1 MSHKEK
7 LQNDLKTA
15 MKARDELR
23 TSTIR
28 LALSAVRNLEIDK
41 GRELTDEETLEVLAK
56 EAKSRRESIEGAEK
70 AGRPDIATKE
80 AQELEILTVYMPKQ
94 LGEAEIEQL
103 AKDAAAEVG
112 AIDLKDRGR
121 VMSALM
127 PRVKG
132 RADGKLVSR
141 VVERILQS

>member
-23 TSTIR
+23 VSTIR

-41 GRELTDEETLEVLAK
+41 GRELTDEETMEVLSR
-56 EAKSRRESIEGAEK
+56 EAKRRRESIEGAEK
-70 AGRPDIATKE
+70 AGRPDIAAKE
-80 AQELEILTVYMPKQ
+80 AQELEILTVYMPEQ
-94 LGEAEIEQL
+94 LGEDEIEQI
-103 AKDAAAEVG
+103 AKEVVFEVG
-112 AIDLKDRGR
+112 AAGPKDRGR

-127 PRVKG
+127 QRVRG
-132 RADGKLVSR
+132 RADGKVVSQ